1 MKTNS
6 AYLYRVFGVF
16 FFPYWFPSSNLFPCV
31 EAVYFVSFFHEAT
44 IRSRTVHTV
53 VRGTDQFT
61 HLCVLHIGRRY
72 AWLCFQ
78 KVCLHSADATTIPVD
93 SFRRDLWFF
102 LYEAYFVWLPTMY
115 FQCAVCAHLCL
126 GLRRL
131 GCGWLWDECSP
142 RLLCSRKPSS
152 CHSSRMYPAICG
164 LEWWVRVYLYPFA
177 LPEQGNK
184 LSFGGR
190 CRQKPIVLRCSDR
203 GWTSVCQIWTHQSQQ
218 SYLVLLIVPYDDSSL
233 VVIRQNFA
241 QLKEIYRRHCI
252 YIIDQ
257 NESRGTAQVEAIAR
271 KK

>member
-1 MKTNS
+1 MLTFI
-6 AYLYRVFGVF
+6 VFLV
-16 FFPYWFPSSNLFPCV
+16 FFPYWFPSSNLSPCV

-78 KVCLHSADATTIPVD
+78 KVRLHSADVTTIPVG
-93 SFRRDLWFF
+93 SFRRDLWMF

-142 RLLCSRKPSS
+142 RLLCSRNPSTLS
-152 CHSSRMYPAICG
+152 LITHVPGDMWARMMGKSVFLSLCPTGTRKQAFVWRQMPSKTHCPSMQRPRLNFG
-164 LEWWVRVYLYPFA
+164 LPNL
-177 LPEQGNK
+177 
-184 LSFGGR
+184 
-190 CRQKPIVLRCSDR
+190 
-203 GWTSVCQIWTHQSQQ
+203 
-218 SYLVLLIVPYDDSSL
+218 DSSMST
-233 VVIRQNFA
+233 VKPGPSICPVWWF
-241 QLKEIYRRHCI
+241 
-252 YIIDQ
+252 IIGRDPPKFCA
-257 NESRGTAQVEAIAR
+257 T
-271 KK
+271 